1 MRKKVLLLGGL
12 LVDRYLHLMYYPE
25 RGEDTLINDEKE
37 YIGGCP
43 YNVAIALKS
52 LGVEPIVYSAIGNGP
67 LGQFI
72 EDEIR
77 NKNLDDSCLF
87 KSEKGESGY
96 CLIMLDNDKE
106 RTFFAKH
113 GCEGQFNPEII
124 SSSLFEEIEYI
135 YLTGIYALYKD
146 NNQEL
151 IKFLTKAKEHRK
163 KIVFDVAPM
172 IGSIPE
178 EVTKQILPL
187 CHSLKVNKNERLTLE
202 KIIDSELSKSSLL
215 SNVHC
220 IVETNGAQGSIVHY
234 KNQSLHIPS
243 YPTNIIDS
251 NGAGDN
257 FTAGFIYCLLQ
268 NLELEETAKFA
279 NACGSLACE
288 TLGTTV
294 TYTENDVKNKMK
306 NS

>member
-1 MRKKVLLLGGL
+1 MSKKVLLLGGL

-25 RGEDTLINDEKE
+25 RGEDTLINEEKE

-43 YNVAIALKS
+43 YNVAISLKN
-52 LGVEPIVYSAIGNGP
+52 LGADPIVYSAIGNGP

-72 EDEIR
+72 EDEITT
-77 NKNLDDSCLF
+77 KKFDKSCIF
-87 KSEKGESGY
+87 KAQNGESGY

-113 GCEGQFNPEII
+113 GCEGQFSSEII
-124 SSSLFEEIEYI
+124 SDSLFDEIEYI
-135 YLTGIYALYKD
+135 YLTGIYLLYKE
-146 NNQEL
+146 NNQDL
-151 IKFLTKAKEHRK
+151 IRFLAKAKQHGK

-172 IGSIPE
+172 IGSIPKE
-178 EVTKQILPL
+178 IIEQILPL
-187 CHSLKVNKNERLTLE
+187 CHTIKVNKNERITLE
-202 KIIDSELSKSSLL
+202 KIIESELSKSQLL
-215 SNVHC
+215 SNIYC
-220 IVETNGAQGSIVHY
+220 IIETNGSHGSIAY
-234 KNQSLHIPS
+234 YNNKSIHISS
-243 YPTNIIDS
+243 YPTTVLDS

-257 FTAGFIYCLLQ
+257 YIAGFTYGLLNNYDIEQ
-268 NLELEETAKFA
+268 SMKIAS
-279 NACGSLACE
+279 ACGSLACE